1 MNINDTK
8 KLQELCT
15 NLEINEKVLSNW
27 RSELGLMITISCLGN
42 STYLTKPGNCKCT
55 CDDEFRQDLE
65 RALEAQIQRIK
76 NQIATM

>member
-1 MNINDTK
+1 MNLDKAK

-15 NLEINEKVLSNW
+15 NLEINEKVLNNW

-42 STYLTKPGNCKCT
+42 STYLTKPKQGIST

-65 RALEAQIQRIK
+65 NALEAQIQRIK
-76 NQIATM
+76 NQIAAI

>member
-1 MNINDTK
+1 MDLDNAK

-15 NLEINEKVLSNW
+15 NLEINERVLNNW

-42 STYLTKPGNCKCT
+42 STYLTKPNSGACT

-65 RALEAQIQRIK
+65 NALEAQIQRIK
-76 NQIATM
+76 DQINNI